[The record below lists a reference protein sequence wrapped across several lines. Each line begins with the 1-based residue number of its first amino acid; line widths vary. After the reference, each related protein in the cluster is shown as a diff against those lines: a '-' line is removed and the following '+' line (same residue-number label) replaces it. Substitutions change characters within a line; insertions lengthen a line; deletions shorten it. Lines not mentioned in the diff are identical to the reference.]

1 MRKFLASILAVGGVL
16 ISAGAARA
24 TPSTTYWA
32 PSTTY
37 IQPYLVPH
45 ITYDTYFWKGPN
57 AGAAGSPLYPIDT
70 GITIGVLPFEK
81 LQLELGYDLLLPTE
95 SSLLFLLNAKL
106 GTPEGTFFNGSPS
119 LAAGI
124 FGVGIKGKSDSNL
137 GTSYDVVYGQIQKNL
152 PWGGF
157 LSVGGY
163 YGAGTKEL
171 WLDKADATG
180 TEHRAGFMG
189 AICGPDIPIDLPG
202 LKKLVVAADVQT
214 GNNAYGAA
222 GGGLYFYFTDTIDI
236 LTGPVYF
243 FDAAVQPGGGHWM
256 WTVQLDVDI
265 PFKAA
270 PPAPAAA
277 APPVPEPAAA
287 PAAAPAAPTPAEAPA
302 PSPTPPSGT

>member
-1 MRKFLASILAVGGVL
+1 LG
-16 ISAGAARA
+16 
-24 TPSTTYWA
+24 
-32 PSTTY
+32 
-37 IQPYLVPH
+37 PH
-45 ITYDTYFWKGPN
+45 ITYDTYFWKGPY

-81 LQLELGYDLLLPTE
+81 LQLELGYDLLLPSE
-95 SSLLFLLNAKL
+95 EPLVFLLNAKL

-124 FGVGIKGKSDSNL
+124 FGVGIKGKSSDTNL
-137 GTSYDVVYGQIQKNL
+137 GTSYDIVYGQIQKNL
-152 PWGGF
+152 PFGGYV
-157 LSVGGY
+157 SAGGY

-171 WLDKADATG
+171 WVGDDAK
-180 TEHRAGFMG
+180 EHRAGFMG
-189 AICGPDIPIDLPG
+189 AIASPDIPIDLPG

-214 GNNAYGAA
+214 GNNAFGAV
-222 GGGLYFYFTDTIDI
+222 GGGLYLYFTDTIDL

-243 FDAAVQPGGGHWM
+243 FDGDVQPGKSHWM

-287 PAAAPAAPTPAEAPA
+287 PAAAPAAPAPAEAPA